1 MRTGSGIE
9 EKDHINAHRNMLW
22 LVFGSRESM
31 QSIHIRE
38 LHSNKVNPAEDYTS
52 LHESFNCR
60 TWKCKKSG
68 CVVCWRSFNIQY
80 YFIQILKWTLKWKS
94 SLTAVNSI
102 LFSEVHPPIVFLY
115 SCFIST
121 FAATGSVIGG
131 DEIIAGNVNKY
142 TVLPTGYSGQPKKG
156 HLVFDACFESG
167 KHFQYYFVTKL
178 SKK

>member
-1 MRTGSGIE
+1 MRVPTVEHGNARNQAVWFVREALIYNIILSKFLSELWNERAHWLLWIPYYL
-9 EKDHINAHRNMLW
+9 EKC
-22 LVFGSRESM
+22 
-31 QSIHIRE
+31 IH
-38 LHSNKVNPAEDYTS
+38 L
-52 LHESFNCR
+52 
-60 TWKCKKSG
+60 
-68 CVVCWRSFNIQY
+68 
-80 YFIQILKWTLKWKS
+80 
-94 SLTAVNSI
+94 
-102 LFSEVHPPIVFLY
+102 LFLIVFLY